1 MKYVFSLDL
10 KVDLFKMSNASL
22 VEDEID
28 DHSTGKWT
36 KRQYLYE
43 FVFGVTFCL
52 TNERFLSGCTLLD
65 LFQFFHITIF
75 VNIPNRLAII
85 RSWQNESLVKF
96 KQNIWVLDN
105 RNNSDKTKKFI
116 ALFVMLRLYIISLCQ
131 ITVKS
136 AGLLLIYNK
145 SK

>member
-36 KRQYLYE
+36 QRQYLYE

-52 TNERFLSGCTLLD
+52 KMSDSC
-65 LFQFFHITIF
+65 
-75 VNIPNRLAII
+75 
-85 RSWQNESLVKF
+85 LVLTHHLQK
-96 KQNIWVLDN
+96 
-105 RNNSDKTKKFI
+105 
-116 ALFVMLRLYIISLCQ
+116 
-131 ITVKS
+131 
-136 AGLLLIYNK
+136 
-145 SK
+145 

>member
-52 TNERFLSGCTLLD
+52 KMRDSCLVLTHHL
-65 LFQFFHITIF
+65 
-75 VNIPNRLAII
+75 PKYKRLALIK
-85 RSWQNESLVKF
+85 QEQANETE
-96 KQNIWVLDN
+96 
-105 RNNSDKTKKFI
+105 R
-116 ALFVMLRLYIISLCQ
+116 
-131 ITVKS
+131 
-136 AGLLLIYNK
+136 
-145 SK
+145 

>member
-10 KVDLFKMSNASL
+10 KVGLFKMSNASL

-52 TNERFLSGCTLLD
+52 KMRDSG
-65 LFQFFHITIF
+65 
-75 VNIPNRLAII
+75 VNTPPAK
-85 RSWQNESLVKF
+85 VKETSI
-96 KQNIWVLDN
+96 N
-105 RNNSDKTKKFI
+105 
-116 ALFVMLRLYIISLCQ
+116 
-131 ITVKS
+131 
-136 AGLLLIYNK
+136 
-145 SK
+145 